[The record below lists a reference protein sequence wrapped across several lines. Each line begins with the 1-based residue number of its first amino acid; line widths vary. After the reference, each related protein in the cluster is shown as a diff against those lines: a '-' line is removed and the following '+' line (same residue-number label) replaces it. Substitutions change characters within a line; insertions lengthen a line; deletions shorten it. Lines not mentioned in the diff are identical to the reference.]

1 MKRILIVALAC
12 IVPFFFGPLACGQ
25 HPVTPPTYTCPPAGS
40 YADLNG
46 ATGSTSTTYTASN
59 VTGQTCFEAQGYLN
73 GKYGTASNIVGPTL
87 GGATNNVT
95 LSVSCTV
102 PSPNPNNLTCT
113 GVSWIFQS
121 APAVVATAPGV
132 GTVGPPTTSEVVKP
146 ALPVS
151 RDIPAVTLAL
161 LKK

>member
-59 VTGQTCFEAQGYLN
+59 VTGQTCFEAQGYLT
-73 GKYGTASNIVGPTL
+73 GQYGTPSNIVGPTL
-87 GGATNNVT
+87 GGATNKVT
-95 LSVSCTV
+95 LSVSCTAAAGQ
-102 PSPNPNNLTCT
+102 TCT
-113 GVSWIFQS
+113 VVSGSSRARRRWLPRLRAS
-121 APAVVATAPGV
+121 APWDRLQPR
-132 GTVGPPTTSEVVKP
+132 K
-146 ALPVS
+146 
-151 RDIPAVTLAL
+151 
-161 LKK
+161 

>member
-59 VTGQTCFEAQGYLN
+59 VTGQTCFEAQGYLT
-73 GKYGTASNIVGPTL
+73 GQYGNPSNIVGPTL
-87 GGATNNVT
+87 GGATNKVT
-95 LSVSCTV
+95 LSVSCTAAAGQTC
-102 PSPNPNNLTCT
+102 NGNLGLPERAGGGCH
-113 GVSWIFQS
+113 GSGCRHCG
-121 APAVVATAPGV
+121 TAYDFRSGQACAA
-132 GTVGPPTTSEVVKP
+132 GFKGHTSSD
-146 ALPVS
+146 AGNC
-151 RDIPAVTLAL
+151 
-161 LKK
+161 

>member
-59 VTGQTCFEAQGYLN
+59 VTGQTCFEAQGYLT
-73 GKYGTASNIVGPTL
+73 GQYGTPSNIVGPTL
-87 GGATNNVT
+87 GGATNKVT
-95 LSVSCTV
+95 LSVSCTAAAGQ
-102 PSPNPNNLTCT
+102 TCN
-113 GVSWIFQS
+113 VNWVFQS

>member
-73 GKYGTASNIVGPTL
+73 GQYGTPSNIVGPTL
-87 GGATNNVT
+87 GGATNKVT
-95 LSVSCTV
+95 LVGKLYGAFAE
-102 PSPNPNNLTCT
+102 PQQLTCN
-113 GVSWIFQS
+113 VYRVFQS